1 MAEPTL
7 PDARPDARSDSA
19 PDSRAGSRPVD
30 AARDAQPETYVNS
43 EAAGDMSELG
53 GTGGAGAAS
62 RRLTR
67 ADTGVLLLWLLV
79 AVVGASVAYRYFF
92 RAFPE
97 AAVNFKVTR
106 SAALAEARTFV
117 MREGAT
123 VPSIKT
129 HGAINNGAGQG
140 SGLAD
145 YQSTIV
151 FNVDDEEKTYLER
164 EVGLEE
170 ANRLMSSS
178 QVSVWYWEA
187 RFFKPLQKEEFH
199 VRVDPGGRITGYGRE
214 IDEAAP
220 GARLDRAGAQA
231 RAEDFLR
238 NTLHTPLEQYS
249 FLPEEAN
256 SVARPNRTD
265 WDFTWERTGFRAK
278 DAPYRL
284 HVTLQGDEIG
294 GYGEALKVPEAWQR
308 SFARLRSSNEFIET
322 LALIP
327 YAILLGAALSVVLA
341 LGRRGLANWSSGLK
355 LGLFVTALYFVM
367 QMDQWP
373 LTRAG
378 YDTNGAYSSFLLAQ
392 IVGAVAMSA
401 MLALLV
407 VIAYVPGEPLY
418 RVDQP
423 ARLRIGSAFTLPGLR
438 SKEFFMSAV
447 IGVCL
452 AAAHIGYVVLFY
464 VVGRRFGVWA
474 PQDLQY
480 SDTMSTALPWVFPL
494 TIGIYAASSEEFLF
508 RLFSVH
514 YLLRSTKSKVL
525 AVVLPAFAWGF
536 LHSNYPQEPA
546 YIRGIEVG
554 LIGIVAG
561 LVMLR
566 WGILAT
572 LTWHYTVDAFLTGL
586 SLMRASDLYS
596 RISGTVVGLGALIPI
611 GIAGVLYL
619 TRGGFAEQEALLNRA
634 EPLVEH
640 AAPHAEPSVAV
651 PASYTAL
658 RPRVLGML
666 ALGAALGVAL
676 LAGVRPQAIGSFV
689 RFPLDAQQAER
700 VADGVLSGRGVDVE
714 SYRRATTIQYTFD
727 SLANEYLRRS
737 VGIAGANRIY
747 RDIVPS
753 AFWTTR
759 FFRDSQ
765 KEEYLV
771 VLSPGGALH
780 ALHHTLAETTP
791 GANLSKEDA
800 QARAET
806 FLRDAKNFDF
816 AQWKLVESQSDK
828 LPARTDHTFVWE
840 QTTPLCALPGPGAA
854 EGARVRATLK
864 VQGVEPS
871 GYRIFVHVPEE
882 WRRQQTRTTLGETLR
897 TIGVGIFAAAFI
909 IAVLVQFFRSLKTGE
924 VAAVPWTRLAR
935 WSLAVLVAALAGYAT
950 LEPQYLSAYRT
961 DLPFRTFLGTTIIGL
976 SLGAML
982 FYSLSVFLFGLAWI
996 FLARRYGAHR
1006 LPGAGGMPAAYYRDG
1021 LVAGVCGSAILLGL
1035 RRLPE
1040 LAARL
1045 WPVARF
1051 SFPASVP
1058 DMLDAR
1064 WPAVH
1069 AVSGAVMHGLLAV
1082 GVLMLTWGFASCYL
1096 RGAGVQAALLVAL
1109 VVLAG
1114 SRAGSWGDFVQS
1126 AVIGVVE
1133 VAVIW
1138 WGAQRILGVNLLAYV
1153 VVALVVSLSGA
1164 AAELLEQPNALL
1176 RANGW
1181 AVVAAAVM
1189 LVAWAAFKW
1198 RALGRNLVHPG
1209 AEPLI

>member
-7 PDARPDARSDSA
+7 PDSRPGSQVPNTTSAA
-19 PDSRAGSRPVD
+19 PDGPRGDGLVEARAESV
-30 AARDAQPETYVNS
+30 
-43 EAAGDMSELG
+43 AAGDVPELA
-53 GTGGAGAAS
+53 GAGLPGGLS
-62 RRLTR
+62 RRLTAGDAR
-67 ADTGVLLLWLLV
+67 VLLLWVLV

-97 AAVNFKVTR
+97 AAVDFKVTR
-106 SAALAEARTFV
+106 GAALSQARDFA
-117 MREGAT
+117 RAQGAALEG
-123 VPSIKT
+123 
-129 HGAINNGAGQG
+129 
-140 SGLAD
+140 

-164 EVGLEE
+164 EVGLEQ

-178 QVSVWYWEA
+178 QVSVWYWDA

-220 GARLDRAGAQA
+220 GARLERAAAQA

-238 NTLHTPLEQYS
+238 NTLHTPLEEYS

-265 WDFTWERTGFRAK
+265 WGFTWERSGFRAK

-284 HVTLQGDEIG
+284 HVTLQGDQIG
-294 GYGEALKVPEAWQR
+294 GYGEALKIPEAWQR

-341 LGRRGLANWSSGLK
+341 LGRRGLANWGSGLT

-378 YDTNGAYSSFLLAQ
+378 YDTNGAYSSFLLTQ
-392 IVGAVAMSA
+392 IAGAAALSA
-401 MLALLV
+401 LQALQV

-423 ARLRIGSAFTLPGLR
+423 ERLRIGSAFTLPGLR
-438 SKEFFMSAV
+438 SKEFFISAV

-586 SLMRASDLYS
+586 SLMRANDLYS

-619 TRGGFAEQEALLNRA
+619 TRGGFADQEALLNRA

-640 AAPHAEPSVAV
+640 AATHEEAPAAPA
-651 PASYTAL
+651 ASYTAL
-658 RPRVLGML
+658 TPRILAILGL
-666 ALGAALGVAL
+666 CAAIGVAL
-676 LAGVRPQAIGSFV
+676 LAAVRPQAIGNFV
-689 RFPLDAQQAER
+689 RFPLDAQQAEA
-700 VADGVLSGRGVDVE
+700 VAAGVLRGRGVDAGG
-714 SYRRATTIQYTFD
+714 YRRATTIQYTFD
-727 SLANEYLRRS
+727 PLANEYLRRS

-747 RDIVPS
+747 RDTVPS

-771 VLSPGGALH
+771 VLMPGGELH

-791 GANLSKEDA
+791 GANLSKEEA
-800 QARAET
+800 LALAEA
-806 FLRDAKNFDF
+806 FLRDTKNFEL

-840 QTTPLCALPGPGAA
+840 QMTPVGSVPGPGAA

-864 VQGVEPS
+864 VQGEEAS

-882 WRRQQTRTTLGETLR
+882 WRREQTQTTLGETMR
-897 TIGVGIFAAAFI
+897 TIGLGILAAAFG

-924 VAAVPWTRLAR
+924 VAAVPWRRLAR
-935 WSLAVLVAALAGYAT
+935 WSLAVLVASLATYAT
-950 LEPQYLSAYRT
+950 LEPQYLATYRT
-961 DLPFRTFLGTTIIGL
+961 DLPFRTFLGTTIIVL

-982 FYSLSVFLFGLAWI
+982 FYSVSVFLFGLAWI
-996 FLARRYGAHR
+996 FLSRTYGAHR
-1006 LPGAGGMPAAYYRDG
+1006 LPVGGGMPAAYYRDA

-1035 RRLPE
+1035 RRLPDI
-1040 LAARL
+1040 AARL
-1045 WPVARF
+1045 WPVARI

-1058 DMLDAR
+1058 DMLDTR

-1069 AVSGAVMHGLLAV
+1069 ALSGAVMHGLLAI
-1082 GVLMLTWGFASCYL
+1082 GVLMLVWGFASCYL
-1096 RGAGVQAALLVAL
+1096 RPTWLQGALLAALVL
-1109 VVLAG
+1109 LAG
-1114 SRAGSWGDFVQS
+1114 PRAGSWGDFVQG
-1126 AVIGVVE
+1126 AVIGFLE
-1133 VAVIW
+1133 LAIIW
-1138 WGAQRILGVNLLAYV
+1138 WGTQRILGLNLLRYV
-1153 VVALVVSLSGA
+1153 LVALLVSLAGA
-1164 AAELLEQPNALL
+1164 AAGFLQQPNGLL
-1176 RANGW
+1176 RENGW
-1181 AVVAAAVM
+1181 AVAVSAAM
-1189 LVAWAAFKW
+1189 LVAWTSFKW
-1198 RALGRNLVHPG
+1198 RAAARNPVHPE
-1209 AEPLI
+1209 AEPII

>member
-7 PDARPDARSDSA
+7 PDSRPGSQVPDTTSAA
-19 PDSRAGSRPVD
+19 PDGPRGDGLVEARAESVATSD
-30 AARDAQPETYVNS
+30 VPEL
-43 EAAGDMSELG
+43 A
-53 GTGGAGAAS
+53 GAGLPGGLS
-62 RRLTR
+62 RRLTAGDAR
-67 ADTGVLLLWLLV
+67 VLLLWVLV

-97 AAVNFKVTR
+97 AAVDFKVTR
-106 SAALAEARTFV
+106 GAALSQARDFA
-117 MREGAT
+117 RAQGAT
-123 VPSIKT
+123 AQ
-129 HGAINNGAGQG
+129 GAAPQGATLEG
-140 SGLAD
+140 

-164 EVGLEE
+164 EVGLEQ

-178 QVSVWYWEA
+178 QVSVWYWDA

-199 VRVDPGGRITGYGRE
+199 VRVDPGGRISGYGRE

-220 GARLDRAGAQA
+220 GARLDRAAAQA

-238 NTLHTPLEQYS
+238 TTLHAPLEEYS

-265 WDFTWERTGFRAK
+265 WGFTWERSGFRAK

-284 HVTLQGDEIG
+284 HVTLQGDQIG
-294 GYGEALKVPEAWQR
+294 GYGEALKIPEAWQR

-341 LGRRGLANWSSGLK
+341 LGRRGLANWGSGLK

-378 YDTNGAYSSFLLAQ
+378 YDTNGGYSSFLLAQ
-392 IVGAVAMSA
+392 IAGAAAMSA

-423 ARLRIGSAFTLPGLR
+423 ERLRIGSAFTLPGLR

-514 YLLRSTKSKVL
+514 FLLRSTKSKVL

-546 YIRGIEVG
+546 YVRGIEVG

-586 SLMRASDLYS
+586 SLMRANDLYS

-619 TRGGFAEQEALLNRA
+619 TRGGFADQEALLNRA

-640 AAPHAEPSVAV
+640 VAPHEEIAAAPA
-651 PASYTAL
+651 ASYTAL
-658 RPRVLGML
+658 TPRILGIL
-666 ALGAALGVAL
+666 ALCAAIGVAL
-676 LAGVRPQAIGSFV
+676 LVAVRPQAIGDFV
-689 RFPLDAQQAER
+689 RFPLDAQQAEG
-700 VADGVLSGRGVDVE
+700 VAASVLSGRGVDPGG
-714 SYRRATTIQYTFD
+714 YRRATTIQYTFD
-727 SLANEYLRRS
+727 PLANEYLRRS
-737 VGIAGANRIY
+737 VGISGANRIY
-747 RDIVPS
+747 RDSVPS

-771 VLSPGGALH
+771 VLLPGGALH
-780 ALHHTLAETTP
+780 ALHHTLAETTA
-791 GANLSKEDA
+791 GANLSKEEA
-800 QARAET
+800 LARAEA
-806 FLRDAKNFDF
+806 FLRDTKNFDL

-840 QTTPLCALPGPGAA
+840 QTTAVGTVPGPGSA
-854 EGARVRATLK
+854 EGARVRVTLR
-864 VQGVEPS
+864 VQGAETS

-882 WRRQQTRTTLGETLR
+882 WRREQTRTTLSETIR
-897 TIGVGIFAAAFI
+897 TIGLGIFAAAFG

-924 VAAVPWTRLAR
+924 VAAVPWRRLAR
-935 WSLAVLVAALAGYAT
+935 WSLAVLAASLATYVT
-950 LEPQYLSAYRT
+950 LEPQYLAAYRT
-961 DLPFRTFLGTTIIGL
+961 DLPFRTFLGTTIIVL

-996 FLARRYGAHR
+996 FLSRRYGAHR
-1006 LPGAGGMPAAYYRDG
+1006 LPGGGRNACRLLSRCAGGRRMRQRHFVGIAAPAGSRGAT
-1021 LVAGVCGSAILLGL
+1021 LAGGAGFVSGECAGHAGHSMAGCARGL
-1035 RRLPE
+1035 RRG
-1040 LAARL
+1040 AAR
-1045 WPVARF
+1045 PARHRG
-1051 SFPASVP
+1051 AH
-1058 DMLDAR
+1058 AR
-1064 WPAVH
+1064 LGIRIV
-1069 AVSGAVMHGLLAV
+1069 LLAP
-1082 GVLMLTWGFASCYL
+1082 GM
-1096 RGAGVQAALLVAL
+1096 GAGCAA
-1109 VVLAG
+1109 G
-1114 SRAGSWGDFVQS
+1114 
-1126 AVIGVVE
+1126 GV
-1133 VAVIW
+1133 
-1138 WGAQRILGVNLLAYV
+1138 
-1153 VVALVVSLSGA
+1153 GA
-1164 AAELLEQPNALL
+1164 AGGAAGGLVGRLRSKCGYWLFGSSNYLVGNA
-1176 RANGW
+1176 A
-1181 AVVAAAVM
+1181 
-1189 LVAWAAFKW
+1189 
-1198 RALGRNLVHPG
+1198 HS
-1209 AEPLI
+1209 EP